1 MAKMVG
7 ICLESPLGG
16 SPNLN
21 TILLDPLQNVST
33 SWELD
38 PSPPDS
44 TRATGRLSTSRAC
57 TVDDRRRL
65 PRSIGLNPLE
75 NKFYHQARTEAEQR
89 MVMRNDL
96 RNDLRDGGRNGTT
109 PAQPPV
115 HRAQMIN
122 TMKINP
128 SSKSRWKLI
137 IIECNVRSPY
147 VFLTLKPPTY
157 YYCIAH
163 FSFQY
168 YTYDT
173 HSIVPFSFFFFSFSL
188 APMSISHELV

>member
-1 MAKMVG
+1 MGAL
-7 ICLESPLGG
+7 ILILFCLILYRTCRHRENLTRVRQTRPEPPVVSPQAELVRSTIAAG
-16 SPNLN
+16 SH
-21 TILLDPLQNVST
+21 
-33 SWELD
+33 D
-38 PSPPDS
+38 PSASPHWRTSS
-44 TRATGRLSTSRAC
+44 TTRRGPRLNREWSCEMICEMICGTAAEMEPHQRNHPFI
-57 TVDDRRRL
+57 V
-65 PRSIGLNPLE
+65 PKGLN
-75 NKFYHQARTEAEQR
+75 
-89 MVMRNDL
+89 
-96 RNDLRDGGRNGTT
+96 
-109 PAQPPV
+109 
-115 HRAQMIN
+115 HRGSRKRIN

-173 HSIVPFSFFFFSFSL
+173 HSIVPFSFSFTFLS
-188 APMSISHELV
+188 MTK

>member
-1 MAKMVG
+1 MGAL
-7 ICLESPLGG
+7 ILILFCLILYRKCPHRENLTRVRQTRPEPPVVSPQAELVRSTIAAG
-16 SPNLN
+16 SH
-21 TILLDPLQNVST
+21 
-33 SWELD
+33 D
-38 PSPPDS
+38 PSASPHWRTSS
-44 TRATGRLSTSRAC
+44 TTRRGPRLNREWSCEMICEMICGTAAEMEPHQRNHPFI
-57 TVDDRRRL
+57 V
-65 PRSIGLNPLE
+65 PKGLN
-75 NKFYHQARTEAEQR
+75 
-89 MVMRNDL
+89 
-96 RNDLRDGGRNGTT
+96 
-109 PAQPPV
+109 
-115 HRAQMIN
+115 HRGSRKRIN

-173 HSIVPFSFFFFSFSL
+173 HSIVPFSFFTFL
-188 APMSISHELV
+188 KYDKVI